1 MKIASLEIP
10 LLRDAYRNGLSPVA
24 LVEEVLQRCAGYG
37 DQAVWISRASRE
49 QLLARA
55 QWLADQPAGVENLP
69 LYGIPFAVKDN
80 IDCQGF
86 ATTAACPAYAY
97 QPASDAFVVAKLL
110 AAGAILIGK
119 TNLDQFATGL
129 VGTRSPHGAPRCV
142 FNADYVSGGSS
153 SGSAVAVG
161 AGLVS
166 FALGTDTAG
175 SGRVPAAFNN
185 LVGLKPTKGLL
196 STSGVVP
203 ACRSLDCVT
212 VFAASCGEANLVAG
226 VMQGVDESDPYSRAM
241 QARSLPFERFHF
253 GYLPLEQREFF
264 GDDEAAEL
272 YAASINAL
280 QSLGGEGF
288 EIDYRP
294 FQQSAELLYSG
305 PWVAERAAAI
315 GDFLAEH
322 GADMD
327 PTVRTIVEGATRI
340 SGVEVFKGEYRL
352 RELAKVCA
360 RQWQQMDVMLLPTA
374 PTTYRVD
381 EVAANPIELNSRLGT
396 YTNFVNLL
404 DCSAVAVPAGFRASN
419 GLPFGVTLIAPA
431 FCDAALAQLA
441 DRLHRAGNSPLKV
454 GGTDYPLAE
463 ESKISAVPAD
473 GLIQL
478 AVVGAHLSGQPL
490 NHQLTSR
497 GATLQA
503 ATRTAADYRLYALAG
518 TKPAKPGLI
527 RDPEFSGEGLEVEV
541 WTMTDAAFGEF
552 TAEVPAPLGIG
563 SLTLADGS
571 TVKGFICEPWAIAA
585 AEEITHLGGW
595 RNYLAAQQG

>member
-10 LLRDAYRNGLSPVA
+10 RLREAYSNGLSPVEM
-24 LVEEVLQRCAGYG
+24 VEEVLQRCAAYP
-37 DQAVWISRASRE
+37 DRAVWISRASRE

-55 QWLADQPAGVENLP
+55 QWLIEQPGGVENLP

-80 IDCQGF
+80 IDCLGF

-97 QPASDAFVVAKLL
+97 QPDSDAFVVAKLL

-142 FNADYVSGGSS
+142 FDADYVSGGSS

-185 LVGLKPTKGLL
+185 LVGVKPTKGLV

-212 VFAASCGEANLVAG
+212 VFAASCGEADLVRG
-226 VMQGVDESDPYSRAM
+226 IMQGEDDSDPYSRAM
-241 QARSLPFERFHF
+241 HERSLPLERFRF
-253 GYLPLEQREFF
+253 GYLPQDQREFF
-264 GDDEAAEL
+264 GDDEAAAL
-272 YAASINAL
+272 YAASISAL
-280 QSLGGEGF
+280 QALGGEGV

-340 SGVEVFKGEYRL
+340 SGVEAFKGEYRL
-352 RELAKVCA
+352 RELAKICN

-374 PTTYRVD
+374 PTIYRVED
-381 EVAANPIELNSRLGT
+381 VAANPIELNSRLGT

-431 FCDAALAQLA
+431 FCDSDLARLA
-441 DRLHRAGNSPLKV
+441 DRLHRAESASLQV
-454 GGTDYPLAE
+454 GGTEYPLAD
-463 ESKISAVPAD
+463 ESKMKENLAD
-473 GLIQL
+473 ELIQL

-490 NHQLTSR
+490 NHQLTRR
-497 GATLQA
+497 GARLQA
-503 ATRTAADYRLYALAG
+503 TTRTAGDYRLYALAG

-527 RDPEFSGEGLEVEV
+527 RDPDFSGAGLEVEV
-541 WTMTDAAFGEF
+541 WALTAEAFGEF

-563 SLTLADGS
+563 SLILADGS

-595 RNYLAAQQG
+595 RNYLTAQQG